1 MNLIRLAIERPIAI
15 IAAVL
20 MTVMFGMVALQTIP
34 IQLSP
39 DVNRPVITVTTSWPG
54 AAPAEVEREILNRQE
69 DEMAGLEG
77 LQSITGSARPGRSRL
92 TLEFNVGTN
101 MDRALLLVSNRL
113 NRVSGYPD
121 EASEPTLDT
130 AGSEDNAIA
139 WFVITRAEGNE
150 QPMHEFGDFIEDVV
164 KDRIERVPGVSRV
177 NVYGGSEREIQ
188 ITTEPSLLA
197 RYGLTVSAVTR
208 ALRQGNASITAGDI
222 DEGKRRYVTRVE
234 GELNTLDSIREV
246 VLRSYE
252 DPNSGRLAR
261 VTLGDIAKVEYGY
274 KDPTSSIR
282 MLGQSAIAFNAM
294 RETGANVIE
303 IMDGI
308 GAAVDELNA
317 AAVPNAGLTLRQ
329 IYKETVYINAA
340 IDLVRQNI
348 WIGGTLAII
357 ILLLFLRSVRATFII
372 SIAIPVSVI
381 GAFVAMAA
389 LGRSINVISLAG
401 LAFAV
406 GMVVDAAIVV
416 LENIYRHREA
426 GHSAK
431 EAAYLG
437 AKQVWGAV
445 LVSALTTVMVFI
457 PILVMKLEVGQL
469 FRDIAVAISVSV
481 LLSLVVSITVIPALS
496 NRVFGGKHQANGG
509 ETLRRLPLPGI
520 DQLARGFVLL
530 IMAFIRGIV
539 RNRFLSFAVVAAVTA
554 AAATGAW
561 RYLPKLEY
569 LPEGNRNL
577 VFGVIIP
584 PPGYNL
590 ATTSEIAEGIEA
602 SLRPHWASVSG
613 PESEP
618 GEPPKIERF
627 FFVARSS
634 TTFLGATAVDPQRAS
649 ELIPLLR
656 KPVFR
661 EPGTFGFISQP
672 SIFGRGLGG
681 GRRIQF
687 DISGQDLEVIL
698 GVAGRAADL
707 VMQHLP
713 SSEGYQFRPKPG
725 LELGA
730 PEVRVIP
737 NRLRLA
743 DNGVTA
749 RELGDAID
757 AFNDG
762 LRVAEVTVGSK
773 RLDLV
778 LQGPK
783 KNVSQTQGIA
793 TLPVVTSSG
802 QIVPAGSLAD
812 VIVTSGPTEIRHRE
826 RFRTVTLE
834 IRPAAGVPLEAALDT
849 LRDKV
854 IGPLQAGGL
863 PPGIKIGLSGTADK
877 LTQTWRAM
885 QWQLAL
891 SVAIVYL
898 VMAVLFESF
907 LYPLIILLSVPLAAA
922 GGVAGLVAL
931 NNYQF
936 QPLDML
942 TLLGF
947 VILVGIVVNNA
958 ILLVHQTLYHLRQ
971 DGMAPVEAILE
982 ATRNR
987 IRPIFMSTL
996 TSVVGMLPLVVLP
1009 GAGSE
1014 LYRGLGSVV
1023 VGGLALSAVLT
1034 LLVVPP
1040 MLAMLLGPIEG
1051 RKRRAVAAHD
1061 PGRRDQLSPQ
1071 PETAAGE

>member
-1 MNLIRLAIERPIAI
+1 MNLIRLAIERPIAV

-20 MTVMFGMVALQTIP
+20 MVLMFGLVALRTIP

-39 DVNRPVITVTTSWPG
+39 DVNRPVITVTTLWPG
-54 AAPAEVEREILNRQE
+54 AAPAEIEREILNRQE
-69 DEMAGLEG
+69 EEMAGLEG
-77 LQSITGSARPGRSRL
+77 LQSITGSAQPGRNRL

-113 NRVSGYPD
+113 DRVSGYPD

-130 AGSEDNAIA
+130 AGSEDHAIA
-139 WFVITRAEGNE
+139 WFIITRVEGNE
-150 QPMHEFGDFIEDVV
+150 RPIHEYGDFVEDVI

-177 NVYGGSEREIQ
+177 SVYGGSEREIQ
-188 ITTEPSLLA
+188 ITTEPRLLA
-197 RYGLTVSAVTR
+197 RYGLTVSDVTQ
-208 ALRQGNASITAGDI
+208 ALRQANASMTAGDVI
-222 DEGKRRYVTRVE
+222 EGKRRYVTRIE
-234 GELNTLDSIREV
+234 GELNTLETIREV
-246 VLRSYE
+246 ILRSYK

-261 VTLGDIAKVEYGY
+261 VTLGDIAEVEFGY
-274 KDPTSSIR
+274 KEPTSTIR
-282 MLGQSAIAFNAM
+282 MLGQSAMAFNAK

-308 GAAVDELNA
+308 AEAIDELNSS
-317 AAVPNAGLTLRQ
+317 AVPNAGLVLRQ
-329 IYKETVYINAA
+329 VYKETVYINAA

-348 WIGGTLAII
+348 WIGGTLAIV
-357 ILLLFLRSVRATFII
+357 ILLLFLRSLRATFII

-416 LENIYRHREA
+416 LENIYRHREL
-426 GHSAK
+426 GRSAR

-457 PILVMKLEVGQL
+457 PILVMKLEIGQL

-481 LLSLVVSITVIPALS
+481 LLSLIVSITVIPALS
-496 NRVFGGKHQANGG
+496 NRVFRGKPRADGG
-509 ETLRRLPLPGI
+509 ETFSRLPLPGI
-520 DQLARGFVLL
+520 DQLARGFMFLV
-530 IMAFIRGIV
+530 MGFIRGIV
-539 RNRFLSFAVVAAVTA
+539 RNRFLAFVVVALVTA
-554 AAATGAW
+554 AATTGAW

-577 VFGVIIP
+577 VFGIIIP

-590 ATTSEIAEGIEA
+590 ATTTEIAKEIEA
-602 SLRPHWASVSG
+602 AIRPHWASVSG
-613 PESEP
+613 PESAP

-627 FFVARSS
+627 FFVARRS
-634 TTFLGATAVDPQRAS
+634 TTFLGAVSVDPQRAG
-649 ELIPLLR
+649 ELIPILR
-656 KPVFR
+656 EPVFR

-672 SIFGRGLGG
+672 SIFGRGIGG
-681 GRRIQF
+681 GRKIEL
-687 DISGQDLEVIL
+687 DISGQDLETIL
-698 GVAGRAADL
+698 DVAGRAAAK
-707 VMQHLP
+707 VVEHLP
-713 SSEGYQFRPKPG
+713 LNEGNQFRPNPG

-730 PEVRVIP
+730 PEVRITP
-737 NRLRLA
+737 NRLLLA

-749 RELGDAID
+749 RELGETVD

-762 LRVAEVTVGSK
+762 LRVIEVTVGSK

-778 LQGPK
+778 LQGPDN
-783 KNVSQTQGIA
+783 NVVETQGIA
-793 TLPVVTSSG
+793 ALPVVTASG
-802 QIVPAGSLAD
+802 RIVPAGTLAD
-812 VIVTSGPTEIRHRE
+812 ITVTSGPTEIRHRE

-834 IRPAAGVPLEAALDT
+834 IRPAAGMPLEVALDTILDKVIQPLEAE
-849 LRDKV
+849 
-854 IGPLQAGGL
+854 GL
-863 PPGIKIGLSGTADK
+863 PAGIKLGLSGTARK
-877 LTQTWRAM
+877 LDQTWEAM
-885 QWQLAL
+885 KWQLAIAI
-891 SVAIVYL
+891 AIVYL

-907 LYPLIILLSVPLAAA
+907 IYPLIILLSVPLAAA
-922 GGVAGLVAL
+922 GGVAGLVVL
-931 NNYQF
+931 NVYKF

-947 VILVGIVVNNA
+947 VILIGIVVNNA
-958 ILLVHQTLYHLRQ
+958 ILLVHQTLHHLRE
-971 DGMAPVEAILE
+971 DGMEPTEAILE

-996 TSVVGMLPLVVLP
+996 TSVFGMLPLVVLS

-1023 VGGLALSAVLT
+1023 VGGLALSALLT
-1034 LLVVPP
+1034 LLMVPP
-1040 MLAMLLGPIEG
+1040 MLAMLIGPIEG
-1051 RKRRAVAAHD
+1051 RKQRATALLD
-1061 PGRRDQLSPQ
+1061 PGRRGQPGAQ
-1071 PETAAGE
+1071 PEPAAGE